1 MPSPARRTR
10 RTLRTSH
17 LRISDDLEAERQ
29 QARRYHRRPHRR
41 WHRPCH
47 PPELAP
53 ADGSANSFKSRNSSL
68 VRATGPCPTSARMR
82 PRSRTR
88 RPTLI
93 RGPPLLVPGQ
103 LAAGRLATARLMR
116 GRSQRLCVHGP
127 PGPGVASRRLVGQG
141 PPGELTRPARPPP
154 AALSPGRPR
163 SGARLDRACS
173 SEARRRGRWAAS
185 GTRPRARSTPGRWPQ
200 GRQPGC

>member
-1 MPSPARRTR
+1 MPPASTTATAVSAMARPPPIYARRWLSASHARHRGAPGSRNDLVAGAAYRPDQVVAELGPQAVDARSQSHWPLPHVGPHAAKIKDQAAHPDSRTAAPSP
-10 RTLRTSH
+10 
-17 LRISDDLEAERQ
+17 
-29 QARRYHRRPHRR
+29 
-41 WHRPCH
+41 W
-47 PPELAP
+47 P
-53 ADGSANSFKSRNSSL
+53 ADCW
-68 VRATGPCPTSARMR
+68 ATGH
-82 PRSRTR
+82 
-88 RPTLI
+88 
-93 RGPPLLVPGQ
+93 
-103 LAAGRLATARLMR
+103 GRLMS